1 MNTLIMI
8 LIGTF
13 ALFLLFYALKLLT
26 GKIRESMD
34 SLVAV
39 QFDPEDVLKQEHSA
53 NFMGQESK
61 GMGQVRGN
69 GALILTHTDLH
80 FILAIPRRSWVI
92 PLVDITKV
100 SFPKSHLGKTK
111 FKPLLRVDYMDNGQ
125 NDAIAWLV
133 SDLEDWTKAIE
144 EAKSNLQGKKEN

>member
-8 LIGTF
+8 LVGTF
-13 ALFLLFYALKLLT
+13 ALFLLFYVLKLIT
-26 GKIRESMD
+26 GKVKESMD

-39 QFDPEDVLKQEHSA
+39 QFNPEDVLKQEPTA

-69 GALILTHTDLH
+69 GALILTHTELH
-80 FILAIPRRSWVI
+80 FILAIPRRNWVI
-92 PLVDITKV
+92 PLADITKI

-111 FKPLLRVDYMDNGQ
+111 FRPLLRVDYMDNGQ
-125 NDAIAWLV
+125 NDAIAWMV

-144 EAKSNLQGKKEN
+144 EAKTNLLSVKEK